1 MKYTLLENQGFPK
14 KLLYTLAVIA
24 GISVANL
31 YYNQP
36 LLDVIREE
44 LNCSE
49 IDTNHIALFTQIG
62 YALGLF
68 FIIPLGDLYS
78 RKRITLT
85 CFTLLVFS
93 LLCIA
98 YAKNIFYIHAASVV
112 TGACSVIPQIFV
124 PLAAQYS
131 EPKNKGRNVGFIIS
145 GLLTGILASRVV
157 SGYVGDWLGWR
168 AMYIIAAGMMLIA
181 AAVILYVLPDTQ
193 SNFKGKY
200 AQLMR
205 SLVQLVKD
213 YPSLRIYAV
222 RSALAFGSFMGL
234 WATLA
239 FKMAQAP
246 FYAGSDEVG
255 ALGLCGVTGALS
267 ASFVGQLIQQV
278 GVRRFNFIGSSLQII
293 AWTLFYFGAD
303 HYVWLIAGILIIDI
317 GMQCIQLS
325 NQATVFALCPSAAN
339 RINTIFMTTYF
350 LGGSFGTFLAGAA
363 WSVWGWSGVTCSGIL
378 LALLA
383 MAVTRWSKC

>member
-1 MKYTLLENQGFPK
+1 MKTTLLENQGIPK
-14 KLLYTLAVIA
+14 GLLYTLAAIA

-36 LLDVIREE
+36 LLDVIRMD
-44 LNCSE
+44 LRCSE
-49 IDTNHIALFTQIG
+49 MDTNHIALLTQIG
-62 YALGLF
+62 YALGLL

-78 RKRITLT
+78 RKRIILT
-85 CFTLLVFS
+85 NFTCLVAS

-98 YAKNIFYIHAASVV
+98 SATDIRVILAASVV

-131 EPKNKGRNVGFIIS
+131 EPKNKGKNVGIIIS

-157 SGYVGDWLGWR
+157 SGYIGEWLGWR
-168 AMYIIAAGMMLIA
+168 TMYYIAAGLMVLSAII
-181 AAVILYVLPDTQ
+181 VLRLLPDTE

-200 AQLMR
+200 TQLMR

-213 YPSLRIYAV
+213 FPALRVYAL
-222 RSALAFGSFMGL
+222 RSGLAFGSFMGL

-255 ALGLCGVTGALS
+255 ALGLCGVAGALS
-267 ASFVGQLIQQV
+267 ASVVGRFVQKV
-278 GVRRFNFIGSSLQII
+278 GVRRFNDIGTLLQLL
-293 AWTLFYFGAD
+293 AWALFYWGGNE
-303 HYVWLIAGILIIDI
+303 YINLIVGILIIDI

-325 NQATVFALCPSAAN
+325 NQATMFQLCPSASN

-350 LGGSFGTFLAGAA
+350 LGGSLGTFLAGAA
-363 WSVWGWSGVTCSGIL
+363 WTQWGWSGVALSGSL
-378 LALLA
+378 LALA
-383 MAVTRWSKC
+383 SMAVTRCSKY

>member
-1 MKYTLLENQGFPK
+1 MKQTLLENQGIPK
-14 KLLYTLAVIA
+14 GLLYTLATIA

-36 LLDVIREE
+36 LLDVMRID
-44 LNCSE
+44 LKCSE
-49 IDTNHIALFTQIG
+49 MDTNHIALLTQIG
-62 YALGLF
+62 YALGLL

-78 RKRITLT
+78 RKRIILT
-85 CFTLLVFS
+85 NFSLLVAS

-98 YAKNIFYIHAASVV
+98 SAQSIHIIHLASVI

-131 EPKNKGRNVGFIIS
+131 EPKNKGKNVGFIIS
-145 GLLTGILASRVV
+145 GLLTGILASRVI
-157 SGYVGDWLGWR
+157 SGYVGEWLGWR
-168 AMYIIAAGMMLIA
+168 MMYYIAAILMIVSA
-181 AAVILYVLPDTQ
+181 VVILLLLPDTE

-200 AQLMR
+200 SQLMR
-205 SLVQLVKD
+205 SLIQLVRD
-213 YPSLRIYAV
+213 YPALRIYAL
-222 RSALAFGSFMGL
+222 RSGLAFGSFMGL

-255 ALGLCGVTGALS
+255 ALGLCGVAGALS
-267 ASFVGQLIQQV
+267 ASIVGRFVQQV
-278 GVRRFNFIGSSLQII
+278 GVRRFNYIGTLLQLL
-293 AWTLFYFGAD
+293 AWALFYWGGNA
-303 HYVWLIAGILIIDI
+303 YINLILGILIIDI

-325 NQATVFALCPSAAN
+325 NQTTMFSLCPSASN

-350 LGGSFGTFLAGAA
+350 LGGSLGTFLAGAT
-363 WSVWGWSGVTCSGIL
+363 WSNWGWTGVALSGSLLTLASMGVT
-378 LALLA
+378 
-383 MAVTRWSKC
+383 RFSKY